1 MKKQIF
7 LLSIFLLSLVFSL
20 VSFRQVLAREF
31 EVGWPDL
38 PWMDSPTTVAARGE
52 EITIPYFFSYIF
64 NFALMIV
71 GVVALLMLILQA
83 IRYMTSTVAP
93 AKRGEAIEG
102 MKNIG
107 YGLLLLLL
115 SFIILNTIN
124 PELVILATPED
135 WKSLVQEAN
144 PLVLYDQANCQ
155 GESIGISE
163 DVPNLDS
170 LGWNDKAV
178 SFKVKSGQVVQLCRH
193 ADGNPLLCEGPANC
207 SGYCECKIAVGDG
220 KCHNFS
226 TWEGGYLW
234 GCPPLCALCAVNPNI
249 WRLTSVGIGS
259 LNKEALLAV
268 FPFVSLSGKPEI
280 LSYQKCKAA
289 DKTFNSYWLNANS
302 SAILCNSS
310 WDGCVDGNPATATPD
325 PITTG
330 ANPKFADLS
339 GGALCA
345 YPNDT
350 TDCVGFYFTADGPEF
365 VPVVGPCVNLDSNDN
380 SVTEMPAG
388 MCNGRTI
395 ILYDDSNCSSPSSA
409 PSIYT
414 HPGALP
420 ANKAS
425 AQAF

>member
-144 PLVLYDQANCQ
+144 PLVLYSQKNCQ
-155 GESIGISE
+155 DESIGISE

-193 ADGNPLLCEGPANC
+193 AGGAFPCEGPGGC
-207 SGYCECKIAVGDG
+207 TGFCECKIAVGDG
-220 KCHNFS
+220 KCHNFE
-226 TWEGGYLW
+226 TWEGGFLW
-234 GCPPLCALCAVNPNI
+234 GCGNPVCCITSDNL
-249 WRLTSVGIGS
+249 RLTSVGIGS

-310 WDGCVDGNPATATPD
+310 WDGCTKPPKKS
-325 PITTG
+325 G
-330 ANPKFADLS
+330 ASPTSADLS